1 MPRLFLLAASRW
13 CEGSNRSSRT
23 PRATPPTAWLREWG
37 EHLGTVHNP
46 MPSQD
51 SREESGSLK
60 TNNLS
65 KRCVCTRGRGVSTD
79 GAAVGRRTGRGRC
92 WGRGDS
98 SLQRRRCEQWLDIL
112 AAQAQLMAPQVVV
125 QRLHVGE
132 DALRVWLFAHDHHVL
147 HLHQGYTVHQH
158 LSR

>member
-1 MPRLFLLAASRW
+1 
-13 CEGSNRSSRT
+13 
-23 PRATPPTAWLREWG
+23 
-37 EHLGTVHNP
+37 
-46 MPSQD
+46 MPSPQD
-51 SREESGSLK
+51 SREKSGSLK

-65 KRCVCTRGRGVSTD
+65 KRCVCTRGWDVSTD

-92 WGRGDS
+92 WGRGDR

-125 QRLHVGE
+125 QRLHIGE
-132 DALRVWLFAHDHHVL
+132 DALGVGLFAHDHHVL

-158 LSR
+158 PAGEGGTGVVSASLLLAVSLYPEVLVTACLSFHKFQTVH